1 MSNTSNLKTG
11 LYTTALAAA
20 VLALVPLS
28 AEAAD
33 VHGEI
38 VTAATHAGLAAGA
51 ADLDT
56 VHMHLH
62 HTLNCL
68 VGPGGTGFDAKQMNP
83 CANSGGGAIPDS
95 SDAGKKTALQNAA
108 NEASTGIAETNL
120 AKAQKDASDTAAL
133 LKAQE

>member
-1 MSNTSNLKTG
+1 MLNSITLKNG
-11 LYTTALAAA
+11 AAA
-20 VLALVPLS
+20 LSAALLAFVPLS
-28 AEAAD
+28 AHAAD

-38 VTAATHAGLAAGA
+38 VTAATHAGLAAQG

-68 VGPGGTGFDAKQMNP
+68 VGPGGAGFDVKQMNP
-83 CANSGGGAIPDS
+83 CANSGNGAIPDTS
-95 SDAGKKTALQNAA
+95 NAAKKAALQNAA
-108 NEASTGIAETNL
+108 NEAATGIAETNL

>member
-1 MSNTSNLKTG
+1 MSNKTG
-11 LYTTALAAA
+11 ICTALLSATI
-20 VLALVPLS
+20 LAFASVS

-38 VTAATHAGLAAGA
+38 VTADTHAGLAAKG

-62 HTLNCL
+62 HALNCL
-68 VGPGGTGFDAKQMNP
+68 VGPGGAGFDAKQLNP
-83 CANSGGGAIPDS
+83 CQNSGSGAIPDS
-95 SDAGKKTALQNAA
+95 SDPTKKAALQKAA
-108 NEASTGIAETNL
+108 AEASAGIAETNL
-120 AKAQKDASDTAAL
+120 AKAQQDATATAAL